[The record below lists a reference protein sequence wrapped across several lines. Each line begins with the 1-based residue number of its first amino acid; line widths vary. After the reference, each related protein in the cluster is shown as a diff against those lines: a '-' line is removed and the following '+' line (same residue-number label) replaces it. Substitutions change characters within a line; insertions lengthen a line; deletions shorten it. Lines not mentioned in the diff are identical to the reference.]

1 MASLLKESQAIMML
15 LVARQQ
21 RWNSYEAHLSC
32 KVLSKQEVWGGMLLR
47 HIPLPH
53 SLCAALTRW
62 SHTLYAGGEGLGEEV
77 TLHRSVYSVHF
88 TTKQFYPEQCHHGND
103 NVNTQKQP
111 RWITTQG
118 GGNCPCNVMMLNQ
131 TLQPLRKGCED
142 FFAITSTVIHRLFHT

>member
-1 MASLLKESQAIMML
+1 
-15 LVARQQ
+15 
-21 RWNSYEAHLSC
+21 
-32 KVLSKQEVWGGMLLR
+32 MLLR

-53 SLCAALTRW
+53 SLCDALTRW
-62 SHTLYAGGEGLGEEV
+62 SHMLYAGGEGLGEEV

-103 NVNTQKQP
+103 NVNIQKQP

-118 GGNCPCNVMMLNQ
+118 GGNCPCNVMMSNK

-142 FFAITSTVIHRLFHT
+142 FFAITSTVIHRLFHIRINYTEREEGHSPTFPRTICFKSTWGAVVFKVATLKGPPVQV